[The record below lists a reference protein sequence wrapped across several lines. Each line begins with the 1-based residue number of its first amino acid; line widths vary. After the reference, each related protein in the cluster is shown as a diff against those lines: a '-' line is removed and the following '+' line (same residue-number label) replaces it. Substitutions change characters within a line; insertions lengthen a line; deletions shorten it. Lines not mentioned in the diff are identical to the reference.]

1 MEKIDL
7 RNAFLKFK
15 TGELVQVRF
24 VRETAHLSGSY
35 KISEVKTGRGRAGLC
50 LIATIEKQDA
60 DPSVVFKLS
69 TKDCKSI
76 VNLKTQDGTFYGSD
90 QENTADKALATNLD
104 VHKDLKQNVFDMA
117 LKTQKG
123 RFRIE
128 STEPCFDG
136 TFSVKNVQ
144 LKAGRWGQMV
154 VTLEN
159 EATKDVVDLWSYRH
173 SGVINKIEALAN

>member
-15 TGELVQVRF
+15 TGEIVQVRF
-24 VRETAHLSGSY
+24 VRETAHMSGSY

-50 LIATIEKQDA
+50 LVATIEKQDSN
-60 DPSVVFKLS
+60 PVVFKLS

-76 VNLKTQDGTFYGSD
+76 VNLRTQDGTFYGSD
-90 QENTADKALATNLD
+90 QENTADKDLATNLD
-104 VHKDLKQNVFDMA
+104 VHKDLKENVFDMA

-123 RFRIE
+123 RFKIE

-136 TFSVKNVQ
+136 IFSVKGAM
-144 LKAGRWGQMV
+144 LKAGRWGQLV
-154 VTLEN
+154 VSLEN

-173 SGVINKIEALAN
+173 SGVINKVEALAN